1 MSQKFRKF
9 YDRENAYRKFR
20 KFYYRERVP
29 LEQPK
34 FPKFY
39 YREIS

>member
-9 YDRENAYRKFR
+9 DDRENAYRKLR

>member
-1 MSQKFRKF
+1 MSQKFRGV

-20 KFYYRERVP
+20 KFYYRERVA